1 MNTQN
6 KDKAADKLS
15 EILSV
20 MSLKERKVILNSM
33 DTEIRSLVIEKISS
47 MNGAKK

>member
-20 MSLKERKVILNSM
+20 MSLEERKVILNSM
-33 DTEIRSLVIEKISS
+33 DTDIRSLVIEKISS